1 MTQRAGRNFQN
12 ERGNQIDID
21 VSDEWGGPTDRS
33 VMIRITGPDS
43 SSTNLV
49 TPMEAEMLRQAL
61 NEWAS

>member
-1 MTQRAGRNFQN
+1 MTNRAGRHFRN
-12 ERGNQIDID
+12 ELGNEID
-21 VSDEWGGPTDRS
+21 VDVTDELGIAAAKS
-33 VMIRITGPDS
+33 VMIRITGPES